1 MIFRKLNSKK
11 VVLTIDNSPERNDN
25 EAGFFTFAAVKFI
38 FEPNF
43 PTMFKQFFQLA
54 AFVLL
59 PVFSGSAVAET
70 ALTTPIVS
78 EEYGI
83 ASYYGDEFHGRKT
96 ANGERYD
103 KNALSCAHKSLP
115 FGTRVRITR
124 LDNGKSIVLR
134 VNDRGPYTKGYI
146 VDLSRRAAEL
156 MGMMKVGI
164 VKAKL
169 EVLEDHEG
177 DGDFPATASFPVE
190 KPRPQ
195 KASVIEMERPE
206 LKPVAASLPTKIE
219 GKKAK
224 PVETEEKNQAVEMAF
239 SKVNAASFKQ
249 YDLYKIEITR
259 PQKAGFGVQVM
270 TLKEA
275 DYIFQQVAKLQSS
288 FDNVLLSVEPGK
300 DEQPVYR
307 IIVGPYADKKKAG
320 SAAKTLAKKGFKG
333 FVVELSEK

>member
-1 MIFRKLNSKK
+1 
-11 VVLTIDNSPERNDN
+11 
-25 EAGFFTFAAVKFI
+25 
-38 FEPNF
+38 
-43 PTMFKQFFQLA
+43 MFKQFFQLA
-54 AFVLL
+54 TMLL
-59 PVFSGSAVAET
+59 MPVFAGAADVKT
-70 ALTTPIVS
+70 APIVS

-83 ASYYGDEFHGRKT
+83 ASFYGDEFHGRKT

-115 FGTRVRITR
+115 FGTRVRVTR

-169 EVLEDHEG
+169 EVLESHEG
-177 DGDFPATASFPVE
+177 DGDFPATASFPAE

-195 KASVIEMERPE
+195 KVSVIEMERPE

-219 GKKAK
+219 AKKAK
-224 PVETEEKNQAVEMAF
+224 PVVTEEKDRAVEMAF
-239 SKVNAASFKQ
+239 AKVTGANFKQ
-249 YDLYKIEITR
+249 YDLYKIELTR
-259 PQKAGFGVQVM
+259 PKKAGFGVQVM

-275 DYIFQQVAKLQSS
+275 DYIFEQAAKLQSS
-288 FDNVLLSVEPGK
+288 FDNVLLSVEPGG
-300 DEQPVYR
+300 DGQPVYR
-307 IIVGPYADKKKAG
+307 LIVGPYTDRKKAEAADK
-320 SAAKTLAKKGFKG
+320 TLTKKGFKG
-333 FVVELSEK
+333 FVVELNDK